1 MTMRH
6 TLLPLILLAPLACA
20 AQQSEPAQESAT
32 PTAIEPV
39 AAAPTRTE
47 FHVRYVSGTNL
58 YIDGGRNAGLAE
70 GTKLVLKQN
79 PNRPATDVAEA
90 ALEPGVI
97 AKLTVVSVASTSAVC
112 EIVATAREIA
122 AGDVLSLPDSEVEKL
137 VEKNT
142 LGNTRKYPMVIAF
155 SEGDPL
161 DEEVRDA
168 IPRPPLPEVNQ
179 MRGRIGTDFSTIQQ
193 LGPGGSTS
201 SEYGM
206 IFRADYTRI
215 LGSYWNLNGYWR
227 GSLQRGS
234 T

>member
-1 MTMRH
+1 MPQERRRRIDDNAIH
-6 TLLPLILLAPLACA
+6 FLAAPSFRPNGLRGAAVRACA
-20 AQQSEPAQESAT
+20 GGSVPTVVEP
-32 PTAIEPV
+32 
-39 AAAPTRTE
+39 AAAPQRGRVPCPLCQRNECVYRRRPQRRSRRRNKAGPQAESNQPSTE
-47 FHVRYVSGTNL
+47 
-58 YIDGGRNAGLAE
+58 
-70 GTKLVLKQN
+70 
-79 PNRPATDVAEA
+79 VAET

-112 EIVATAREIA
+112 EIDATHARDR
-122 AGDVLSLPDSEVEKL
+122 GWRRVSLPDSEVEKL

-179 MRGRIGTDFSTIQQ
+179 IRGRIGFDMSMIQQ
-193 LGPGGSTS
+193 LGQGSSTS
-201 SEYGM
+201 TEYGM
-206 IFRADYTRI
+206 IFRADFTRI
-215 LGSYWNLNGYWR
+215 SARIG
-227 GSLQRGS
+227 